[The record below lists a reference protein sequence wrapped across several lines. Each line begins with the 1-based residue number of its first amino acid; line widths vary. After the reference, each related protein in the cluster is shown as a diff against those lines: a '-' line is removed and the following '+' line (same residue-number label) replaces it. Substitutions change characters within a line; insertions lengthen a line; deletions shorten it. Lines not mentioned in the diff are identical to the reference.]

1 MWDDRYASD
10 EYRFGTKPNRFLI
23 ECVSRLYPGIQA
35 GYHTGRVL
43 SLGEGE
49 GRNAVYL
56 AGLGFDVTAIDQ
68 SVVGLAKAQRLAAQ
82 RGVSITTITA
92 DLNEYVI
99 QPAAWD
105 LVIDFFC
112 HMPAPDRSLLH
123 RRVIEGLKP
132 GGAYILEI
140 FTPAQLE
147 LATGGPKT
155 RDLVMTLED
164 ARRELAGL
172 NLRVARELTRPRDE
186 DDPSTPLLAV
196 LQVLG
201 IKA

>member
-10 EYRFGTKPNRFLI
+10 EYRFGTKPNRFLE
-23 ECVSRLYPGIQA
+23 ECVPLFAPGS
-35 GYHTGRVL
+35 RVL

-56 AGLGFDVTAIDQ
+56 ASLGFDVTAVDQ
-68 SVVGLAKAQRLAAQ
+68 SAVGLAKAHRLAAQ
-82 RGVSITTITA
+82 HGVSITTVTS
-92 DLNEYVI
+92 DLNHYVI
-99 QPAAWD
+99 EPHAWD
-105 LVIDFFC
+105 VIIDFFC
-112 HMPAPDRSLLH
+112 HMPLPERAHLH
-123 RRVIEGLKP
+123 QRVVAGLKP
-132 GGAYILEI
+132 GGVYILEI

-172 NLRVARELTRPRDE
+172 DLRIAREIIRQRDE

-201 IKA
+201 IRP

>member
-23 ECVSRLYPGIQA
+23 ECVSRLYPGIHA
-35 GYHTGRVL
+35 GSHTGRVL

-56 AGLGFDVTAIDQ
+56 AGMGFDVTAIDQ

-112 HMPAPDRSLLH
+112 HMPAPERSLMH

-140 FTPAQLE
+140 FTPAQLD

-201 IKA
+201 IRA

>member
-68 SVVGLAKAQRLAAQ
+68 SVVGLAKAQRLAAR

-112 HMPAPDRSLLH
+112 HMPAPERSPLH

-140 FTPAQLE
+140 FTPAQLD

-201 IKA
+201 IKP

>member
-112 HMPAPDRSLLH
+112 HMPAPERSLLH

-140 FTPAQLE
+140 FTPAQLD

-164 ARRELAGL
+164 ARRELTGL
-172 NLRVARELTRPRDE
+172 DLRVARELTRPRDE

-201 IKA
+201 IRA

>member
-112 HMPAPDRSLLH
+112 HMPAPERSLLH

-140 FTPAQLE
+140 FTPAQLD

-164 ARRELAGL
+164 ARRELTGL
-172 NLRVARELTRPRDE
+172 DLRVARELTRPRDE
-186 DDPSTPLLAV
+186 DNPSTPLLAV

-201 IKA
+201 IRA

>member
-201 IKA
+201 IRA